1 MKPLVDETAPDLPRK
16 TRRAVGYSWRRIV
29 ARLLIVLSISCL
41 GLGGLSMTAQ
51 RPSNLG
57 VHGGRLTECPATP
70 NSVSTQ
76 TGSPDHR
83 MTPIPFVG
91 SITDEVEK
99 IKQTVAKS
107 FPRARLIA
115 ERDGY
120 LYYEFSSLLFRFIDD
135 VEFLVDDRTRE
146 IHFRSAS
153 RVGHSDLGAN
163 RRRMMQL
170 TEELKR

>member
-1 MKPLVDETAPDLPRK
+1 MKPLIDETAPDLPRK
-16 TRRAVGYSWRRIV
+16 IRRAGGYSSRRIA
-29 ARLLIVLSISCL
+29 ARLLILLAVSCL

-51 RPSNLG
+51 RPTNLG
-57 VHGGRLTECPATP
+57 VRGGRLAECPATP

-76 TGSPDHR
+76 SSSPDHR
-83 MTPIPFVG
+83 MPPIPFVG
-91 SITDEVEK
+91 SVTEEIEK
-99 IKQTVAKS
+99 IKQTVAKL
-107 FPRARLIA
+107 FPRARLIT

-120 LYYEFSSLLFRFIDD
+120 LYYEFASLLFRFIDD
-135 VEFLVDDRTRE
+135 VEFLVDDITRE

-153 RVGHSDLGAN
+153 RVGHSDLGTN